1 MKKKKEIGI
10 PKTQYIFQRYNGII
24 TKYIINEEYYID
36 VETGIAM
43 KKNETIL
50 LGNISENI
58 IDLIEVDD
66 IVHTRDVLNE
76 DIVYIW
82 SEEYLKAIKEDL
94 SSGIE
99 LVDILTKE
107 QYMKNCYKVKK
118 GGINMDKE
126 EFTDY
131 LILRDECFIDE

>member
-58 IDLIEVDD
+58 IDLIEV
-66 IVHTRDVLNE
+66 E
-76 DIVYIW
+76 DIIHTNEYTLYIC
-82 SEEYLKAIKEDL
+82 SEGYLKEIKEDL
-94 SSGIE
+94 NNGIG

-107 QYMKNCYKVKK
+107 QYSQNCYKVKK
-118 GGINMDKE
+118 EDI
-126 EFTDY
+126 
-131 LILRDECFIDE
+131 

>member
-76 DIVYIW
+76 DIAYIW

-107 QYMKNCYKVKK
+107 QYSQNCYKVKK
-118 GGINMDKE
+118 GG
-126 EFTDY
+126 Y
-131 LILRDECFIDE
+131 LNG

>member
-36 VETGIAM
+36 VKTGIAM

-58 IDLIEVDD
+58 IDLIEVGD
-66 IVHTRDVLNE
+66 IVHYRINNISTTLETKGYIDVITIVE
-76 DIVYIW
+76 DENHLVR
-82 SEEYLKAIKEDL
+82 LKKDYN
-94 SSGIE
+94 IE
-99 LVDILTKE
+99 ILEILTKE
-107 QYMKNCYKVKK
+107 QYMQNCYKVKK
-118 GGINMDKE
+118 EDI
-126 EFTDY
+126 
-131 LILRDECFIDE
+131 